1 MYSGFVTEV
10 SRHLCALL
18 FEARAKSGIRARAL
32 SFPIG
37 DLLRTV
43 PAIREWEPSETPLVL
58 DAKELKEADPATR
71 NLLQEISARRE
82 LGLVNYARR
91 GTKHVYTFNPHV
103 LKTVL
108 GDGDLLRKDKDP
120 FQVDIVE

>member
-10 SRHLCALL
+10 SRHPAPSSLKRGR
-18 FEARAKSGIRARAL
+18 RAAFAPERFL
-32 SFPIG
+32 S
-37 DLLRTV
+37 DWR
-43 PAIREWEPSETPLVL
+43 PASDRPRHPRVGASETPLVL

-91 GTKHVYTFNPHV
+91 GTKHVYTFQSG
-103 LKTVL
+103 TC
-108 GDGDLLRKDKDP
+108 
-120 FQVDIVE
+120 